1 MSSLICHRCGTEME
15 QKTVH
20 VSENNPEPYPQ
31 GSMRRYVCPN
41 CGSARV
47 EEGITE
53 SKRPDPE

>member
-1 MSSLICHRCGTEME
+1 M
-15 QKTVH
+15 VH
-20 VSENNPEPYPQ
+20 VSENNPEPHPQ

-41 CGSARV
+41 CGTALV